1 MNLLALET
9 ATEACSVA
17 LLGGSRLFVRHAITP
32 QGHTQHLLPMVH
44 DLCAEAGLPL
54 ASLDGLAVG
63 IGPGAFTG
71 VRIACAVAQ
80 GLALALDVPI
90 APVSTLAAV
99 ARGGWRV
106 TGHHEW
112 LVAMDARRA
121 EVYWATGAV
130 NPAGDAVLWRTEE
143 RVDAP
148 TRVVAPAVA
157 HWHIAGSGW
166 LAHGAELPVPAPGAA
181 PALVHPQAE
190 DVLALG
196 RALLEAGQGVAPE
209 ALSPVYLRSAL

>member
-17 LLGGSRLFVRHAITP
+17 LLADSRVLVRHAITP

-44 DLCAEAGLPL
+44 ELCAEAGLGL
-54 ASLDGLAVG
+54 ASLEGLAVG

-80 GLALALDVPI
+80 GLALAVGVPI

-99 ARGGWRV
+99 ARGGWRL
-106 TGHHEW
+106 TGGHEW

-121 EVYWATGAV
+121 EVYWATGTV
-130 NPAGDAVLWRTEE
+130 DPAGERVSWRTEA

-148 TRVVAPAVA
+148 TQVRAPAVA
-157 HWHIAGSGW
+157 RWNIAGSGW
-166 LAHGAELPVPAPGAA
+166 QAHGAVLPVPTTGAA
-181 PALVHPQAE
+181 SALIHPHAE

-196 RALLEAGQGVAPE
+196 RAMLEAGQGVAPE
-209 ALSPVYLRSAL
+209 DLAPVYLRAPL